1 MVGYKSKSKSIF
13 ICASCGNQ
21 SIKWEG
27 RCSACGDW
35 NTVDEMPRYRARKR
49 SSDESSQLI
58 RELSQIENESVRRM
72 CLSSEEINR
81 VLGGGIVPGS
91 LVLVAGDPGIGKSTM
106 LLWLASDVADAIG
119 DTIYVTGEESPAQIK
134 MRADRVG
141 VEGRNLYLMPV
152 TDLDEI
158 IGQLEERKP
167 VVAIIDSI
175 QTICD
180 ASITSEPGSV
190 TQIKE
195 CARKLLECAK
205 SNDISI
211 VMSGHVTKVGDVA
224 GPRIL
229 EHIVDV
235 VLYMEG
241 DSVNSLRLLRTKKNR
256 FGSTDEIGIFQMTES
271 GLEEVK
277 DPSRTFLPDH
287 HRTGVGSVITSV
299 IEGSRPLLAE
309 IQALT
314 TKSISSIPRRVS
326 SGVEFNRLLL
336 VCAVLTR
343 RLGMSLAT
351 QDVVVNV
358 AGGLKIREPS
368 ADLGLALAIVSALR
382 NVPINP
388 DIVAIGE
395 IGLSGE
401 IRVVPQ
407 IERRI
412 SEVDRLGFKRCV
424 VPSGKISDSV
434 FGGKLEVTQVNSL
447 DEAVRQCLESNSGES
462 H

>member
-1 MVGYKSKSKSIF
+1 MVDYKAKPVF

-21 SIKWEG
+21 SVKWEG
-27 RCSACGDW
+27 RCSLCGDW
-35 NTVDEMPRYRARKR
+35 NTVAEMPRYKARKR
-49 SSDESSQLI
+49 SSYESNQTVC
-58 RELSQIENESVRRM
+58 ELSQIEKESVRRM
-72 CLSSEEINR
+72 SLSSEEINR

-106 LLWLASDVADAIG
+106 LLWLASDVAGVIG
-119 DTIYVTGEESPAQIK
+119 NTIYVTGEESPAQVK

-141 VEGRNLYLMPV
+141 VVGHNLYLMPI

-158 IGQLEERKP
+158 IVELEERKP

-195 CARKLLECAK
+195 CSRKLLECAK
-205 SNDISI
+205 SNNISI
-211 VMSGHVTKVGDVA
+211 IMSGHVTKEGDVA

-271 GLEEVK
+271 GLVDLK
-277 DPSRTFLPDH
+277 DPSRTFLPEY
-287 HRTGVGSVITSV
+287 RTGVGSVIVSV
-299 IEGSRPLLAE
+299 IEGNRPLLAE

-314 TKSISSIPRRVS
+314 ARSILSTPRRVS
-326 SGVEFNRLLL
+326 SGVEFNRVLL

-343 RLGMSLAT
+343 RLGISLAT

-358 AGGLKIREPS
+358 GGGLKIREPS
-368 ADLGLALAIVSALR
+368 ADLGLALSIVSAFR
-382 NVPINP
+382 NIPINP

-395 IGLSGE
+395 IGLGGE
-401 IRVVPQ
+401 IRTVPQ

-412 SEVDRLGFKRCV
+412 SEVDRLGFKTCL
-424 VPSGKISDSV
+424 VPTGKINDV
-434 FGGKLEVTQVNSL
+434 VLHKKLEVIQVNNL
-447 DEAVRQCLESNSGES
+447 DEVVQQYLESNSGES